1 MPIRE
6 AGVQI
11 CEDVPDFRE
20 ERLTAGRVASIDLVV
35 RDWRSAVRS
44 RRGPDEGDCRIPRS
58 RPQPLRGARDRGW
71 RIRGGRGLVRKR
83 ALSDGVRC
91 ADLIIVRDSVRD
103 RQIDVRRDER
113 SAHEH
118 EREDPDG
125 PEEAGPVG
133 FPRELGI
140 ATPDWVGHGEDTT
153 SPRAYLSRLASNT
166 NEPRGRSRN
175 TASTHAFQRQ
185 WGPRP

>member
-6 AGVQI
+6 AGIQI

-20 ERLTAGRVASIDLVV
+20 ERFTARGVTTIDRVQEDGGSAIVGR
-35 RDWRSAVRS
+35 
-44 RRGPDEGDCRIPRS
+44 RIPGESHLAVSAHRL
-58 RPQPLRGARDRGW
+58 QILRGRWQGRKEQGGDR
-71 RIRGGRGLVRKR
+71 RSIRNGLNVVPRSSLNGK
-83 ALSDGVRC
+83 AGQQASH
-91 ADLIIVRDSVRD
+91 
-103 RQIDVRRDER
+103 ER

-118 EREDPDG
+118 EREDPYG

>member
-20 ERLTAGRVASIDLVV
+20 KRLTAGGVTTIDRVQEDGG
-35 RDWRSAVRS
+35 SAIVGR
-44 RRGPDEGDCRIPRS
+44 RIPGESHLAVSAHRL
-58 RPQPLRGARDRGW
+58 QILRGRWQGRKEQGGDR
-71 RIRGGRGLVRKR
+71 RSIRNGLNVVPRSSLNGK
-83 ALSDGVRC
+83 AGQQASH
-91 ADLIIVRDSVRD
+91 
-103 RQIDVRRDER
+103 ER

>member
-6 AGVQI
+6 AGIQI

-103 RQIDVRRDER
+103 
-113 SAHEH
+113 
-118 EREDPDG
+118 G